1 MFVYWSK
8 KEKWYRDMES
18 VSSDY
23 CENCNSKRE
32 HTYRL
37 YEERRKHY
45 SVLSGPIK
53 RSVRVICE
61 ACKGES
67 KPEKKH
73 EKQLIA
79 KFRARILITEG
90 FELMEQQLN
99 HGKALKKFRESM
111 KNLDNFFKGLTSFK
125 HADFYAADLQ
135 SYNELTIKASYG
147 SAACCIE
154 LAQSRGK
161 IKLYEEAKSGINFLE
176 LMLPDNES
184 VKELK
189 NAYLYHTQLEEKLQ
203 RMEKAGGNAKTED
216 VADILEA
223 VTGETVDKRKA
234 KNKKR
239 EKRRK
244 LDAKLRKKAKD
255 KNVRGAMPFGWKPN

>member
-23 CENCNSKRE
+23 CENCNSEGE
-32 HTYRL
+32 HIYRL

-45 SVLSGPIK
+45 SVLSGPTK
-53 RSVRVICE
+53 RSVRLVCE
-61 ACKGES
+61 KCKTES
-67 KPEKKH
+67 KLEKKH
-73 EKQLIA
+73 EKQMVA
-79 KFRARILITEG
+79 KFTARILIAEG
-90 FELMEQQLN
+90 YELIQQQN

-147 SAACCIE
+147 AAACCIE

-176 LMLPDNES
+176 LML
-184 VKELK
+184 VKMKML
-189 NAYLYHTQLEEKLQ
+189 
-203 RMEKAGGNAKTED
+203 
-216 VADILEA
+216 I
-223 VTGETVDKRKA
+223 
-234 KNKKR
+234 
-239 EKRRK
+239 
-244 LDAKLRKKAKD
+244 
-255 KNVRGAMPFGWKPN
+255 

>member
-8 KEKWYRDMES
+8 KEKWYRDIES

-45 SVLSGPIK
+45 SVLSGPTK
-53 RSVRVICE
+53 RSVGVICQ

-67 KPEKKH
+67 RPEKKH
-73 EKQLIA
+73 EKHLIA

-90 FELMEQQLN
+90 EELIQQQN
-99 HGKALKKFRESM
+99 HGKALKKFRESI
-111 KNLDNFFKGLTSFK
+111 KNLDNFFKGLTYFK
-125 HADFYAADLQ
+125 HTDFYTEDLQ
-135 SYNELTIKASYG
+135 SYNELTIQASYG
-147 SAACCIE
+147 SAVCCIE
-154 LAQSRGK
+154 LARSSGK

-176 LMLPDNES
+176 SMLPDNES

-189 NAYLYHTQLEEKLQ
+189 NAYLYHRQLEEKLH
-203 RMEKAGGNAKTED
+203 RMESAGGNAKTED

-223 VTGETVDKRKA
+223 ITGETVDERKA
-234 KNKKR
+234 KKEHR
-239 EKRRK
+239 
-244 LDAKLRKKAKD
+244 
-255 KNVRGAMPFGWKPN
+255 RGAMPWGWKPEE

>member
-1 MFVYWSK
+1 MFVYWGN
-8 KEKWYRDMES
+8 KEKCYRDMQS

-23 CENCNSKRE
+23 CENCNSEGE
-32 HTYRL
+32 HIYRL

-45 SVLSGPIK
+45 SVLSGPTK
-53 RSVRVICE
+53 RSVGVICQ

-67 KPEKKH
+67 RPEKKH
-73 EKQLIA
+73 EKHLIA

-90 FELMEQQLN
+90 EELIQQQN
-99 HGKALKKFRESM
+99 HGKALKKFRESI
-111 KNLDNFFKGLTSFK
+111 KNLDNFFKGLTYFK
-125 HADFYAADLQ
+125 HTDFYTEDLQ

-176 LMLPDNES
+176 SMLPDNES

-223 VTGETVDKRKA
+223 ITGETVDERKA
-234 KNKKR
+234 KKEHR
-239 EKRRK
+239 
-244 LDAKLRKKAKD
+244 
-255 KNVRGAMPFGWKPN
+255 RGAMPWGWKPEE